1 METNLGSLFIVT
13 IIFLGFTVWLL
24 IQLYKHDHPSE
35 KSKKDS
41 DYWS

>member
-13 IIFLGFTVWLL
+13 IIFLVFTVWLL
-24 IQLYKHDHPSE
+24 VQLYKHDHP
-35 KSKKDS
+35 KKDKKDF